1 MDGGGLRPQADT
13 VPAALLDNFRLLQG
27 HFLQFRHHD
36 AVPGGLHLIEGALDF
51 RILFLDVRQFHH
63 GGHQRRLIGDIQTS
77 GLPEHAIE

>member
-1 MDGGGLRPQADT
+1 MEGASARRRIPYRP
-13 VPAALLDNFRLLQG
+13 LCLIISGLLQG

>member
-1 MDGGGLRPQADT
+1 MPYPVASI
-13 VPAALLDNFRLLQG
+13 
-27 HFLQFRHHD
+27 
-36 AVPGGLHLIEGALDF
+36 LIEGALDF